1 MAGGGASAA
10 REGRSGKA
18 GGGGIEDRHRRTT
31 LSNKKGGTT
40 TALATMRERG
50 DDQNDQNDDED
61 DDDDDDDA
69 REGLLA
75 NENEREKNL
84 ALVLDAISSNNDNQG
99 VSDEDLARFL
109 PPSLTLNVRLEIINE
124 LLNNEQITLH
134 TEEGEKA
141 ICYFTRVSDE
151 EILKKRGLTSEDRL
165 VLQIIE
171 TAGNNGMWTKE
182 VKQKS
187 NLPQVKITKIFKTL
201 ETRKL
206 IKSVKHVAH
215 QNRKVYMKYDL
226 EPSREITGGAWFTD
240 QEFDSDFVDEM
251 RNVCLVYIRDEK
263 KVTLQDVFEYIVE
276 SKVSKVNLRKEDV
289 KQIVDTLIYDGD
301 VDMITPEERL
311 RKNMDAYEDDF
322 IDDRKNKRGSRGEG
336 MLMYESD
343 EEEEYEDSE
352 EDEYDIATTKKRK
365 KGSTTKNNNKKK
377 KQKKTENGK
386 SSNNNNKKK
395 QHKKKGG
402 TGRGVNESEET
413 TIEIIDDDDD
423 LTETYYVPSKWKSD
437 ADTTLSYVPC
447 GICTLFEECK
457 PGGLISPEKCVYMT
471 DWIKDIEET
480 GNVEAE
486 TMGED
491 EEEEEEE

>member
-1 MAGGGASAA
+1 MAGGASAG
-10 REGRSGKA
+10 REGRSKGK
-18 GGGGIEDRHRRTT
+18 GGGGGVEDRRRTT
-31 LSNKKGGTT
+31 SNKKGTT
-40 TALATMRERG
+40 TLTATMRERG
-50 DDQNDQNDDED
+50 DDQNDDENDD

-69 REGLLA
+69 REGVLA
-75 NENEREKNL
+75 DENEREKNL
-84 ALVLDAISSNNDNQG
+84 ALVLDAISSYNDNQG
-99 VSDEDLARFL
+99 VSDEYLARIL

-134 TEEGEKA
+134 AEEGEKA
-141 ICYFTRVSDE
+141 ICYFTRVSEE
-151 EILKKRGLTSEDRL
+151 EILKKRGLTSEDRM

-240 QEFDSDFVDEM
+240 QEFDSTFVNQM
-251 RNVCLVYIRDEK
+251 RRLCLDYIMDEK
-263 KVTLQDVFEYIVE
+263 KVTLQDVFEFIVE

-289 KQIVDTLIYDGD
+289 EQIVNTLIYDGD

-352 EDEYDIATTKKRK
+352 EDEDDIATTKKRK

-386 SSNNNNKKK
+386 SSNKKNKKK
-395 QHKKKGG
+395 SG
-402 TGRGVNESEET
+402 TGRGVHESEET
-413 TIEIIDDDDD
+413 TIEIIDDDDDDDD

-447 GICTLFEECK
+447 GICTLFEECT

-491 EEEEEEE
+491 DDDDEEEEEEE